1 MQETTKTNPAFSP
14 GRHGDSFS
22 YAAEI
27 EGFRLEIQKAGLI
40 PPPDIQADG
49 EFHRFSTNGRPNDDA
64 GWYILNRH
72 PILAGAFGC
81 WRSGL
86 KQPWSAVE
94 VKGMTKTERKQYQ
107 ETMERIH
114 VLNQQKRAEAQSKA
128 AGSAKRIWDNA
139 QEASV
144 DHPYLK
150 IKQISPIGLKQKEDQ
165 LLAPMRN
172 QEGQVL
178 NLQRINPGGSKR
190 FLKNGQVKG
199 LYHILGEPSGV
210 VYIGEGYAT
219 MDSVHRATDRACVVA
234 FNAGNLKE
242 VSRVIRG
249 AHPEAEIVICADDDH
264 MTEGNPGMAKARE
277 AALEVKAS
285 VAVPDFGENRGR
297 DQTDFNDLLRLKGM
311 EAVRTCLDNNRLT
324 TEEVGRET
332 DLAIL
337 AELAGNWEVVL
348 PPKSGPPYSM
358 GN

>member
-1 MQETTKTNPAFSP
+1 MQETTQTNPAFSP
-14 GRHGDSFS
+14 VRHGGSLD

-94 VKGMTKTERKQYQ
+94 EKGMTKTERRQYQ
-107 ETMERIH
+107 ETMEGIH

-128 AGSAKRIWDNA
+128 AGSAKSIWDNA

-165 LLAPMRN
+165 LLVPMRN
-172 QEGQVL
+172 QEGEVL

-219 MDSVHRATDRACVVA
+219 MASVHRANWQGLCSCLQRREPEGSQQSDQGSPPRRR
-234 FNAGNLKE
+234 NRNL
-242 VSRVIRG
+242 RR
-249 AHPEAEIVICADDDH
+249 
-264 MTEGNPGMAKARE
+264 
-277 AALEVKAS
+277 
-285 VAVPDFGENRGR
+285 
-297 DQTDFNDLLRLKGM
+297 
-311 EAVRTCLDNNRLT
+311 
-324 TEEVGRET
+324 
-332 DLAIL
+332 
-337 AELAGNWEVVL
+337 
-348 PPKSGPPYSM
+348 
-358 GN
+358 